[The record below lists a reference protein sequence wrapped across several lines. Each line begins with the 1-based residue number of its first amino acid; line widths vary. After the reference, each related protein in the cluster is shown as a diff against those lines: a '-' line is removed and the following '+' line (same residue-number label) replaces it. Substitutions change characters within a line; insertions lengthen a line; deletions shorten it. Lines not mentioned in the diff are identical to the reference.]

1 MNASL
6 CIGMDGPSTTITN
19 PETQEPKTFAF
30 DFSYWSHDGFHESP
44 VGELIPDS
52 DKYATQRKVFN
63 DIGQDVLN
71 SAFDGYNSTLFAY
84 GQTGAG
90 KSFSMVGYGVNK
102 GIIPIVCEE
111 MFKAVEKSNAENNGK
126 KYQVSVTM
134 LEIYNEAIKDLLNLK
149 VNKPGGLKV
158 RTQPGRGVYVEDLT
172 PIPVQSYVDIEKKM
186 EDGTAN
192 RTVAST
198 KMNAT
203 SSRAHTVFG
212 ISFTCITSVMGQ
224 ESSVTSNMNLV
235 DLAGSERAESTGA
248 TGDRLKEGCA
258 INASLSA
265 LGNVISALADIA
277 GGKKKVFVPYRNSA
291 LTRLLQDALGGNSRT
306 IMIAALSP
314 ADVNYDETLGTLR
327 YADRAK
333 KIKNNV
339 VKMENPQDKMIRM
352 LKEENERLLAM
363 LGGKG
368 LAMPVGGADGGGA
381 DGGGSSE
388 EMKNKLLAENEAK
401 LAEAMKESERQ
412 MAEMKRQWEERLK
425 AVEAEK
431 ASGANDNGSVSV
443 KTAVAANLP
452 YLINLHEDPL
462 LSECVVYMFKKG
474 TTRIGKQ
481 GAATKQ
487 DITFS
492 GLGILSEHASAEFDG
507 SQSVNMKPFTG
518 SKTFVNGDLL
528 TAPTELH
535 TGDRVILGNNFVFRF
550 VNPHEPATDDVKAKM
565 ARVDTAWQDAMD
577 EFSSKQGLR
586 LQQSLGGEMG
596 KLEEEEAAKRKEL
609 EEKLAA
615 MEAEMRKEREMARI
629 ALEQQKKLLTSKDN
643 MTEQDKQQ
651 LAALEAQYATKARNV
666 EEEIAKRRELSEK
679 MIQEQMKRKRQT
691 KKIEE
696 QLAALMPLVNEAN
709 SMAEEL
715 SKSVRFEA
723 RLAVKG
729 SAVHLDTVDELSNLK
744 TLDITV
750 RVTSQENG
758 NIWSWNSAKFESRL
772 FLMRELYQQH
782 QEGGKAAA
790 EVTAGNDPFWD
801 PPEAIEIGKAYVY
814 LKALSQL
821 VEIENEFAI
830 VDYKGDEQGQI
841 EVNVYPEGVNGDET
855 DYLMDSKELI
865 GQSVVFRVVIVG
877 AKSLPIKYGND
888 VHVTFSFN
896 GETRETAGCA
906 IKTSDPKWGYEAR
919 FTMDKITEEQ
929 RQYLLKEAA
938 VFEVKGFSDS
948 AASEKA
954 ANAADI
960 KSLATSASSSSHA
973 AMDSETAGGMCEQ
986 CDECGC
992 QWQCAECDKRLCE
1005 SCWQLLHKA
1014 ASKADHTK
1022 LAVAA
1027 GGAAAGAAG
1036 TCEQCE
1042 EQSATVECAECD
1054 RSFCSGCDTLLHKSD
1069 KKKSHSRKPVAQ
1081 GAVAPAGAAGG
1092 GVKQCG
1098 QCEEQ
1103 KASVNC
1109 AECAT
1114 AFCSGCND
1122 LMHKAAKKKDHKRV
1136 AL

>member
-6 CIGMDGPSTTITN
+6 CIGMNGPSTTITN

-30 DFSYWSHDGFHESP
+30 DFSYWSHDGFHEGGG
-44 VGELIPDS
+44 GELIPDN
-52 DKYATQRKVFN
+52 DKYATQRMVFD

-172 PIPVQSYVDIEKKM
+172 PIPVQSYPDIEKKM
-186 EDGTAN
+186 EEGTAN

-212 ISFTCITSVMGQ
+212 ISFTCITSAMGQ

-363 LGGKG
+363 LGGKA
-368 LAMPVGGADGGGA
+368 LPMPVGGAEGGGA
-381 DGGGSSE
+381 DGGVNTE
-388 EMKNKLLAENEAK
+388 EMKAKLLAENEAK
-401 LAEAMKESERQ
+401 LAAAMKESERQ
-412 MAEMKRQWEERLK
+412 MAEMKRQWEERLQ

-431 ASGANDNGSVSV
+431 ASGANDNGSVNV

-492 GLGILSEHASAEFDG
+492 GLGILAEHATADFDG
-507 SQSVNMKPFTG
+507 SQALTMRPFTG
-518 SKTFVNGDLL
+518 SKTFVNGNLL
-528 TAPTELH
+528 TAPAELH

-550 VNPHEPATDDVKAKM
+550 INPHEPPTEEIKAKM
-565 ARVDTAWQDAMD
+565 AHVDTAWQEAMD
-577 EFSSKQGLR
+577 EFSTLQGLR

-629 ALEQQKKLLTSKDN
+629 ALEQQKKLLTSKDT
-643 MTEQDKQQ
+643 MTEQDKAQ

-715 SKSVRFEA
+715 NKAVRFEA

-750 RVTSQENG
+750 RVTSQDNG
-758 NIWSWNSAKFESRL
+758 NIWQAAQYTHRTRTHAQVFPSFWCIDTIERNPDRVLVSFCRHRSWNSAKFESRL

-782 QEGGKAAA
+782 QDGGKAAA

-830 VDYKGDEQGQI
+830 VDYKGDEQGQL

-855 DYLMDSKELI
+855 DYLMDSKELL
-865 GQSVVFRVVIVG
+865 GQSVVFRVVIAS
-877 AKSLPIKYGND
+877 AKGLPIKYGND

-906 IKTSDPKWGYEAR
+906 VKTSEPKWAYEAR

-929 RQYLLKEAA
+929 RQYLSKEAA

-954 ANAADI
+954 ANAADM
-960 KSLATSASSSSHA
+960 KTMAASVSSASQS
-973 AMDSETAGGMCEQ
+973 AMDGEADGGAMCEQ
-986 CDECGC
+986 CEECGC

-1014 ASKADHTK
+1014 ASKAGHAK

-1027 GGAAAGAAG
+1027 GGAAAGKVG

-1042 EQSATVECAECD
+1042 EQSATVDCVECD
-1054 RSFCSGCDTLLHKSD
+1054 RAFCAACEDLLHKSV
-1069 KKKSHSRKPVAQ
+1069 KKKSHTRKPVAA
-1081 GAVAPAGAAGG
+1081 GAVAPAGAA
-1092 GVKQCG
+1092 
-1098 QCEEQ
+1098 
-1103 KASVNC
+1103 
-1109 AECAT
+1109 
-1114 AFCSGCND
+1114 
-1122 LMHKAAKKKDHKRV
+1122 AK
-1136 AL
+1136 

>member
-1 MNASL
+1 MSSVRKCANEFGARGSEAAALQWPVSPDDNTSSVQRAACIAIDSLTAAQRWVAVFRLCFVCARSEKEMNASL
-6 CIGMDGPSTTITN
+6 CISMDGPSTTIVN

-30 DFSYWSHDGFHESP
+30 DFSYWSHDSFHESDG
-44 VGELIPDS
+44 GELIPDS
-52 DKYATQRKVFN
+52 DKYATQRKVFD

-90 KSFSMVGYGVNK
+90 KSFSMVGYGVNR
-102 GIIPIVCEE
+102 GIIPMVCEE

-126 KYQVSVTM
+126 RYQVSVTM

-172 PIPVQSYVDIEKKM
+172 PIPVQSYKEVERKM

-212 ISFTCITSVMGQ
+212 ISFTCITSAGGQ

-363 LGGKG
+363 LGGK
-368 LAMPVGGADGGGA
+368 AMPASMDGGG
-381 DGGGSSE
+381 DGGGGGNTE
-388 EMKNKLLAENEAK
+388 EMKAQLLAENESK

-412 MAEMKRQWEERLK
+412 MAAMKREWEERLK

-443 KTAVAANLP
+443 KTAAGANMP
-452 YLINLHEDPL
+452 YLVNLHEDPL

-492 GLGILSEHASAEFDG
+492 GLGILSEHATVEFDG
-507 SQSVNMKPFTG
+507 SLSVNMRPFTG
-518 SKTFVNGDLL
+518 SKTFVNGDLV
-528 TAPTELH
+528 TAPVDLH
-535 TGDRVILGNNFVFRF
+535 TGDRVILGNNFVFR
-550 VNPHEPATDDVKAKM
+550 VINPHEPASEDIKAKM
-565 ARVDTAWQDAMD
+565 ARVDTAWQDAID
-577 EFSSKQGLR
+577 EFSQKQGLR

-629 ALEQQKKLLTSKDN
+629 ALEQQKKLLTSKDS
-643 MTEQDKQQ
+643 MTDQDKQQ

-696 QLAALMPLVNEAN
+696 QLAALMPLGE
-709 SMAEEL
+709 
-715 SKSVRFEA
+715 R
-723 RLAVKG
+723 G
-729 SAVHLDTVDELSNLK
+729 
-744 TLDITV
+744 
-750 RVTSQENG
+750 
-758 NIWSWNSAKFESRL
+758 
-772 FLMRELYQQH
+772 QQH
-782 QEGGKAAA
+782 GGG
-790 EVTAGNDPFWD
+790 AGQDS
-801 PPEAIEIGKAYVY
+801 
-814 LKALSQL
+814 ALRGAPRCQGLRGAPRHRRRAVQPQDVGHHGARHQPGERKHLASTQ
-821 VEIENEFAI
+821 IIRNTRTFIFASDI
-830 VDYKGDEQGQI
+830 ILTG
-841 EVNVYPEGVNGDET
+841 
-855 DYLMDSKELI
+855 
-865 GQSVVFRVVIVG
+865 RVRR
-877 AKSLPIKYGND
+877 KD
-888 VHVTFSFN
+888 
-896 GETRETAGCA
+896 
-906 IKTSDPKWGYEAR
+906 
-919 FTMDKITEEQ
+919 
-929 RQYLLKEAA
+929 EAA
-938 VFEVKGFSDS
+938 SLILCSVCSLS
-948 AASEKA
+948 PASTGRGTA
-954 ANAADI
+954 P
-960 KSLATSASSSSHA
+960 SSSLVCSLCASCTSSSRTA
-973 AMDSETAGGMCEQ
+973 ARRRTRRRARATTPS
-986 CDECGC
+986 
-992 QWQCAECDKRLCE
+992 
-1005 SCWQLLHKA
+1005 
-1014 ASKADHTK
+1014 
-1022 LAVAA
+1022 
-1027 GGAAAGAAG
+1027 G
-1036 TCEQCE
+1036 TRPRPSR
-1042 EQSATVECAECD
+1042 SARPTCTSRRC
-1054 RSFCSGCDTLLHKSD
+1054 
-1069 KKKSHSRKPVAQ
+1069 HSSWR
-1081 GAVAPAGAAGG
+1081 
-1092 GVKQCG
+1092 
-1098 QCEEQ
+1098 
-1103 KASVNC
+1103 
-1109 AECAT
+1109 
-1114 AFCSGCND
+1114 
-1122 LMHKAAKKKDHKRV
+1122 
-1136 AL
+1136 